1 VIRPAARRLRLA
13 VLAATVAA
21 IALSASPAAAT
32 TPAIALS
39 LVTSGLTK
47 PVLALGPNDGT
58 GRLFVVEQPGRI
70 RIVKGGSL
78 VATPFLD
85 ITSLV
90 STGGEQGLLGLAFHP
105 KFATNHQIYV
115 NFTDKSGNTNIRM
128 YKVSAANPDLIDATT
143 ARTILTIKQ
152 PYSNHNGGNLAF
164 GPDGFL
170 YIGMGDGGSAGDP
183 GNRAQNTGQL
193 LGKMLRID
201 VDHKSGAKQYAS
213 PATNPYV
220 GIAGADEVWQL
231 GLRNPWRWSFDSLTG
246 ALWIGDVGQ
255 SGYEEVDVAPQT
267 AAGPGRGINWGWRQ
281 MEGFHCYNPASGC
294 VTSGKTLPL
303 LEYTH
308 ASGRC
313 AITGGYVYRGSAIPA
328 LAGTYLYADYC
339 TGEIW
344 GVGATATSPA
354 SGTLLLD
361 TPMNV
366 SSFGQD
372 AAGELYVVDL
382 GGSVYKVV
390 GG

>member
-1 VIRPAARRLRLA
+1 VIRPAVRLLRLA
-13 VLAATVAA
+13 VLATTVAA
-21 IALSASPAAAT
+21 TAFSASPAAAT
-32 TPAIALS
+32 TPTIALS
-39 LVTSGLTK
+39 LVTSGLSN
-47 PVLALGPNDGT
+47 PVLAIGPNDGT
-58 GRLFVVEQPGRI
+58 GRLFIVEQPGRI

-78 VATPFLD
+78 LPTPFLD
-85 ITSLV
+85 ISSLV

-105 KFATNHQIYV
+105 QFATNHQIYV
-115 NFTDKSGNTNIRM
+115 NYTDRTGATNIRS
-128 YKVSAANPDLIDATT
+128 YKVSTANPDLVDPTSAK
-143 ARTILTIKQ
+143 AILTIKQ

-170 YIGMGDGGSAGDP
+170 YIGMGDGGSGGDP

-201 VDHKSGAKQYAS
+201 VNHTSGKKLYAN

-220 GIAGADEVWQL
+220 GIAGADEVWQI
-231 GLRNPWRWSFDSLTG
+231 GLRNPWRFSFDSLTG

-267 AAGPGRGINWGWRQ
+267 STGPGRGINWGWRQ
-281 MEGFHCYNPASGC
+281 MEGFHCYNPATGC
-294 VTSGKTLPL
+294 VTAGKSLPL

-308 ASGRC
+308 VNGRC
-313 AITGGYVYRGSAIPA
+313 AITGGYVYRGSAIPS

-344 GVGATATSPA
+344 GVSATATSPA
-354 SGTLLLD
+354 TSTLLLD
-361 TPMNV
+361 TPLYV